1 MAPGSNPQV
10 MEAIA
15 LTDRNK
21 IAMGLDGR
29 TIDIQILASSPEQAK
44 KLYEAIEAA
53 IIQIG
58 RFDLENDWKLD
69 SDGGD
74 RP

>member
-1 MAPGSNPQV
+1 M
-10 MEAIA
+10 
-15 LTDRNK
+15 TDRNK

-74 RP
+74 RD